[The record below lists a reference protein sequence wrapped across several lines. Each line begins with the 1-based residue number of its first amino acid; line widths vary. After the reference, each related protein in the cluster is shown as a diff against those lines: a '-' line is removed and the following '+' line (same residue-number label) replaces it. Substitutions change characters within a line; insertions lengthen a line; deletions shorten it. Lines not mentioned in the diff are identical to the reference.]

1 MTERPTVS
9 DSGRQKAGARNG
21 VLKIKNGK
29 VNATDVPFANDKIK
43 VKATFS
49 GTMVTGTLS
58 ETFTPQHQHVSCK
71 SGTISFTATTS

>member
-1 MTERPTVS
+1 VRPASAT
-9 DSGRQKAGARNG
+9 AAARRPAH
-21 VLKIKNGK
+21 
-29 VNATDVPFANDKIK
+29 ATDVPFANDKIK